1 MIRHVYS
8 QDGTAIAYEKRGS
21 GHPLI
26 LVDGALCDRSSGPN
40 GPLAALLQAYYTVY
54 TYDRRGRGDSGNAHS
69 YAIERE
75 IEDLSALI
83 DEAGGT
89 AYVYGISSGAA
100 LALEAANRLHS
111 IEKLALYEAPY
122 VVDSSRAPV
131 PEDYAAQIQAQL
143 IANRR
148 GGAVKIFMHKGVGL
162 PRFVVGMMTLMP
174 AWSKLKAMAHTLP
187 YDTLLTAEYQRGKMF
202 PAHQWSNATQQ
213 VLVAVGGKSPVWMR
227 NAMQALADT
236 LPDASMRTV
245 EGQTHIVK
253 PEALVPV
260 LREYYGN

>member
-1 MIRHVYS
+1 MSHVRS
-8 QDGTAIAYEKRGS
+8 QDSTAIAYEKRGN

-40 GPLAALLQAYYTVY
+40 GALAALLQQYYTVY
-54 TYDRRGRGDSGNAHS
+54 TYDRRGRGDSGDTMP

-83 DEAGGT
+83 DEAGGS

-100 LALEAANRLHS
+100 LALEAANRLNT

-131 PEDYAAQIQAQL
+131 PDDYASQIQAHL
-143 IANRR
+143 SADRR
-148 GGAVKIFMHKGVGL
+148 GGAVKVFMRKGVGL
-162 PRFVVGMMTLMP
+162 PGIVVAMMTLMP

-187 YDTLLTAEYQRGKMF
+187 YDTLLTVEHQRGKMF
-202 PAHQWSNATQQ
+202 PSHQWAAVTQS
-213 VLVAVGGKSPVWMR
+213 VLVAVGGKSPAWMR
-227 NAMQALADT
+227 NAMQALAGT
-236 LPDASMRTV
+236 LPNANLRTV

-260 LREYYGN
+260 LREYFGS